1 MEYAPIPTSPE
12 IQAYA
17 QYLKDCYSGS
27 TIDPEFKWPPP
38 LPFQTFVN
46 LALVKKERVD
56 PNNVDEYTKSTL
68 HGDVD
73 QILSKKEPI
82 AMEEVLEPPEGQQNV
97 KCVLLDGAPGIGK
110 STFAWELCRKWDH
123 IKVLKKY
130 SLVLLLR
137 FREKRLQQAQ
147 TIADLFHHDDP
158 DLRQAVAKEVIKSK
172 GQGLLLIL
180 DGYDELPVSLRTDSL
195 LARIMKGQSLPKC
208 TLLITSRPSAT
219 QSLQSVCKREI
230 SKHVEVLGFTQQNIE
245 EYARS
250 VFGSESNELDE
261 FLAYISISQN
271 PAIRSLM
278 CIPPNSAIV
287 TNVYKA
293 NNTSGKPVPQ
303 TMTQLYTELCLVLI
317 RRYLINK
324 DDPSVDHLPSKLKD
338 LPRHLYDL
346 LLSLAQVA
354 FNGVLDQVIVFDKL
368 PDSCSSLG
376 FTTATPELYLGS
388 RGVMS
393 YSFLHL
399 TVQEFLAAV
408 YVSQLSTQSECYR
421 KFCSKRNQRS
431 LDVVYVFLAGLT
443 GDNVAHFGW
452 KIIEEKGKLSIDDSF
467 IFTSATAAAVNS
479 MYNVAPPC
487 RQDLLSDVHVRHP
500 LSCNFRSGGPHRDA
514 KFTIKPFLTRCVYEA
529 QEEQIF
535 KSLLSHA
542 EVFRAA
548 VASIPFEY
556 YALGHCIAAYECTWS
571 ISLTGAGLN
580 SDVLQ
585 MLACGL
591 KSTEIVHGKISD
603 LDLNGVP
610 LGQQGLSD
618 LNNFPKNI
626 LKNLKSLDIGS
637 CYALPYT
644 PWSIEI
650 FATTIVPL
658 MTTLQAL
665 NISDN
670 PFGESGIAPL
680 LNALSGHSALRTLI
694 IVDNG
699 IGIADLKQLSFIL
712 KKTRLSELRIGGG
725 SFEPMNVSCTD
736 FLMKVVF
743 QPSSLQTVNVLF
755 ADFGDADA
763 YSHLAE
769 NKNVTTLA
777 LTSCVNINSA
787 LIQLSIA
794 LEDNETLKCFQ
805 VLQTSHAK
813 TYIQMKDMRLDSDST
828 KAQSEMIEINDTL
841 ERLEL
846 RDIYS
851 TLQEALRLF
860 LSLALENCTLQ
871 RLTLP
876 VIGGSEYSLGR
887 YHTRDY
893 LEAFNVDSRASI
905 MFSGGFPIINRLPR

>member
-1 MEYAPIPTSPE
+1 MEYAPIPTSPGV
-12 IQAYA
+12 QAYA
-17 QYLKDCYSGS
+17 QYLKDYYSSS

-110 STFAWELCRKWDH
+110 STFAWELCRKWNH
-123 IKVLKKY
+123 IKALKKY

-137 FREKRLQQAQ
+137 FREKHLQQAR
-147 TIADLFHHDDP
+147 TIADLLHHDDP
-158 DLRQAVAKEVIKSK
+158 DLRQAVAKEVIKSN
-172 GQGLLLIL
+172 GRGLLLIL

-219 QSLQSVCKREI
+219 QSLRSVCKREI

-278 CIPPNSAIV
+278 YIPLNSAIV

-293 NNTSGKPVPQ
+293 NKTSGKPVPQ

-317 RRYLINK
+317 RRYLANK
-324 DDPSVDHLPSKLKD
+324 DDPSFDHLPSKLKD
-338 LPRHLYDL
+338 LPPHLYDL

-354 FNGVLDQVIVFDKL
+354 LNGVLDQNIVFDKL
-368 PDSCSSLG
+368 PDGCSSLG

-399 TVQEFLAAV
+399 TVQEFLAAF

-421 KFCSKRNQRS
+421 KFYSKRNQRS
-431 LDVVYVFLAGLT
+431 LDVVFVFLAGLT

-452 KIIEEKGKLSIDDSF
+452 KIIEEKGRHAINTGVMISSYSTATVNAAMHNLTAPSIQDYHF
-467 IFTSATAAAVNS
+467 
-479 MYNVAPPC
+479 NVPA
-487 RQDLLSDVHVRHP
+487 QKQ
-500 LSCNFRSGGPHRDA
+500 
-514 KFTIKPFLTRCVYEA
+514 KFTLLPFLIRCVYES
-529 QEEQIF
+529 QDKLIF
-535 KSLLSHA
+535 KSVLTKT
-542 EVFRAA
+542 EMFKAA
-548 VASIPFEY
+548 PFSTPFDY
-556 YALGHCIAAYECTWS
+556 FALGQCIAAYECTWS
-571 ISLTGAGLN
+571 LSFNGAGVNGDVMQMIACGLN
-580 SDVLQ
+580 S
-585 MLACGL
+585 
-591 KSTEIVHGKISD
+591 TESVYGKINSFN
-603 LDLNGVP
+603 LDGVP
-610 LGQQGLSD
+610 LGQQGLND
-618 LNNFPKNI
+618 LRGFPKNV
-626 LKNLKSLDIGS
+626 LSGLSSLDISS
-637 CYALPYT
+637 CHMRPYT
-644 PWSIEI
+644 PLSLEN
-650 FATTIVPL
+650 FAAAIVPL
-658 MTTLQAL
+658 MTTLHTL
-665 NISDN
+665 NVSFN
-670 PFGESGIAPL
+670 PIEENGIAPL

-699 IGIADLKQLSFIL
+699 IGIADLKQLSFML

-725 SFEPMNVSCTD
+725 RLEPMNVSCTD
-736 FLMKVVF
+736 IMMKVIF
-743 QPSSLQTVNVLF
+743 QPSTLQTINVLF
-755 ADFGDADA
+755 ADFGDAVA
-763 YSHLAE
+763 CILLAE

-777 LTSCVNINSA
+777 LTSCVNVNPA
-787 LIQLSIA
+787 LVQLSKA
-794 LEDNETLKCFQ
+794 LKKNKSVKTVKILQ
-805 VLQTSHAK
+805 VSHAQ
-813 TYIQMKDMRLDSDST
+813 TYVRSSDKIVDSQSAT
-828 KAQSEMIEINDTL
+828 ALSEMIEVNKTL
-841 ERLEL
+841 ERMEL
-846 RDIYS
+846 HDMYC
-851 TLQEALRLF
+851 TLQDALRLF
-860 LSLALENCTLQ
+860 LSLALKNFTLK

-876 VIGGSEYSLGR
+876 IIGGSANSLER
-887 YHTRDY
+887 YHTWHY
-893 LEAFNVDSRASI
+893 QEAFDADRRAFAS
-905 MFSGGFPIINRLPR
+905 FGNFPKNKEVPG

>member
-1 MEYAPIPTSPE
+1 MEYASVPASPE
-12 IQAYA
+12 VQAYA

-46 LALVKKERVD
+46 LALVKKEHVD

-82 AMEEVLEPPEGQQNV
+82 AMEEVLEPPEGQQSI

-110 STFAWELCRKWDH
+110 STFAWELCRKWNH
-123 IKVLKKY
+123 IKALKKY

-137 FREKRLQQAQ
+137 FREKHLQQAR
-147 TIADLFHHDDP
+147 TIADLLHHDDP
-158 DLRQAVAKEVIKSK
+158 DLRQAVAKEVIKLN
-172 GQGLLLIL
+172 GRGLLLIL

-219 QSLQSVCKREI
+219 QSLRSVCKREI

-250 VFGSESNELDE
+250 VFGSESNE
-261 FLAYISISQN
+261 FLAYISMSQN

-278 CIPPNSAIV
+278 YIPLNSAIV

-293 NNTSGKPVPQ
+293 NKTSGKPVPQ

-317 RRYLINK
+317 RRYLANK
-324 DDPSVDHLPSKLKD
+324 DDPSFDHLPSKLKD
-338 LPRHLYDL
+338 LPPHLYDL
-346 LLSLAQVA
+346 LLKLAQVA

-368 PDSCSSLG
+368 PVGCSSLG
-376 FTTATPELYLGS
+376 FTAATPELYVGS

-421 KFCSKRNQRS
+421 KFYSKRNQRS

-443 GDNVAHFGW
+443 GDNPAHFGW
-452 KIIEEKGKLSIDDSF
+452 KIIEEKGKCVID
-467 IFTSATAAAVNS
+467 TSVTMSTVSAAAVNA
-479 MYNVAPPC
+479 MQNVTSPSGQPF
-487 RQDLLSDVHVRHP
+487 LFNVP
-500 LSCNFRSGGPHRDA
+500 LHQGFSISWNSRPDA
-514 KFTIKPFLTRCVYEA
+514 AKEAKKFTIMPFLFRCAFEA
-529 QEEQIF
+529 QEKQIF
-535 KSLLSHA
+535 ELLLSNKERLMFNA
-542 EVFRAA
+542 TPI
-548 VASIPFEY
+548 SGPFDY
-556 YALGHCIAAYECTWS
+556 YALGHCIAAYNSTWS
-571 ISLTGAGLN
+571 LSFANAGLN
-580 SDVLQ
+580 GDVVQ

-591 KSTEIVHGKISD
+591 NSTETAHGKISNFN
-603 LDLNGVP
+603 LGGVP
-610 LGQQGLSD
+610 LGQKGLTD
-618 LNNFPKNI
+618 LNCFPQNV
-626 LKNLKSLDIGS
+626 LRRLKSLDISS
-637 CYALPYT
+637 CHMRPYT
-644 PWSIEI
+644 PWNVEH
-650 FATTIVPL
+650 FAMTSVRL
-658 MTTLQAL
+658 MSTLQSL
-665 NISDN
+665 NVSFN
-670 PFGESGIAPL
+670 PFEENGIAPL
-680 LNALSGHSALRTLI
+680 LEALSGHSALRTLI

-699 IGIADLKQLSFIL
+699 IGIADLKQLSFML

-725 SFEPMNVSCTD
+725 RFEPMNVSCTD
-736 FLMKVVF
+736 FLMEVVF

-755 ADFGDADA
+755 VDFGDADA

-828 KAQSEMIEINDTL
+828 KALSEMIEINDTL

-871 RLTLP
+871 RLALP

-887 YHTRDY
+887 YHTWDY
-893 LEAFNVDSRASI
+893 QEAFNVDSRASI
-905 MFSGGFPIINRLPR
+905 MFGGFPKDNYN

>member
-12 IQAYA
+12 VQAYA

-137 FREKRLQQAQ
+137 FQEKHVQQAQ

-230 SKHVEVLGFTQQNIE
+230 SKHIELLGFTQQNIE

-261 FLAYISISQN
+261 FLAYISMSQN

-278 CIPPNSAIV
+278 YIPLNSAIV

-293 NNTSGKPVPQ
+293 NKTFGKPVPQ

-317 RRYLINK
+317 RRYLANK
-324 DDPSVDHLPSKLKD
+324 DDPSFDHLASKLKD
-338 LPRHLYDL
+338 LPPHLYDL
-346 LLSLAQVA
+346 LLKLAQVA
-354 FNGVLDQVIVFDKL
+354 FNGVLDQNIVFYKL
-368 PDSCSSLG
+368 PDGCSSLG

-388 RGVMS
+388 RGVLS

-399 TVQEFLAAV
+399 TVQEFLAAF

-421 KFCSKRNQRS
+421 KFYSKRNQRS

-443 GDNVAHFGW
+443 GDNVAH
-452 KIIEEKGKLSIDDSF
+452 
-467 IFTSATAAAVNS
+467 
-479 MYNVAPPC
+479 
-487 RQDLLSDVHVRHP
+487 
-500 LSCNFRSGGPHRDA
+500 
-514 KFTIKPFLTRCVYEA
+514 
-529 QEEQIF
+529 
-535 KSLLSHA
+535 
-542 EVFRAA
+542 
-548 VASIPFEY
+548 
-556 YALGHCIAAYECTWS
+556 
-571 ISLTGAGLN
+571 
-580 SDVLQ
+580 
-585 MLACGL
+585 
-591 KSTEIVHGKISD
+591 
-603 LDLNGVP
+603 
-610 LGQQGLSD
+610 
-618 LNNFPKNI
+618 
-626 LKNLKSLDIGS
+626 
-637 CYALPYT
+637 
-644 PWSIEI
+644 
-650 FATTIVPL
+650 
-658 MTTLQAL
+658 
-665 NISDN
+665 
-670 PFGESGIAPL
+670 
-680 LNALSGHSALRTLI
+680 
-694 IVDNG
+694 
-699 IGIADLKQLSFIL
+699 
-712 KKTRLSELRIGGG
+712 
-725 SFEPMNVSCTD
+725 
-736 FLMKVVF
+736 
-743 QPSSLQTVNVLF
+743 
-755 ADFGDADA
+755 
-763 YSHLAE
+763 
-769 NKNVTTLA
+769 
-777 LTSCVNINSA
+777 
-787 LIQLSIA
+787 
-794 LEDNETLKCFQ
+794 
-805 VLQTSHAK
+805 
-813 TYIQMKDMRLDSDST
+813 
-828 KAQSEMIEINDTL
+828 
-841 ERLEL
+841 
-846 RDIYS
+846 
-851 TLQEALRLF
+851 
-860 LSLALENCTLQ
+860 
-871 RLTLP
+871 
-876 VIGGSEYSLGR
+876 
-887 YHTRDY
+887 
-893 LEAFNVDSRASI
+893 
-905 MFSGGFPIINRLPR
+905 